1 MIADLVIGIDSSTT
15 ATKAVAWDRK
25 GKAVAEGRFSHP
37 LLTPKPGYFEQNAED
52 WWSSTS
58 EALRQ
63 ITKAVEPRRIAGL
76 SVSNQRETFAPLDEQ
91 GHSLRPGMTWMD
103 ERGAPYLKSFSE
115 AFGVK
120 RLHRI
125 SGKTPDVTPA
135 IYKMEWMR
143 QNEPLL
149 YARTAMFSD
158 VHDYITFRLT
168 GFHGTSVATADPHGF
183 IDLVKRKHSKPI
195 LEALGVSTDQLPA
208 LFEPGK
214 PIALVNDGGTKET
227 GILAGTP
234 IFAGGGDGQCAG
246 TGVNVL
252 AKGRAYMN
260 LGTAVVSGAY
270 IRDYAYHRAF
280 RSILAVAEEGFIAEY
295 CLRAG
300 TFLIDTMMRQMF
312 GIDLQKD
319 KAAYARLEREA
330 NEAPIGS
337 GGILVPYWLGSMTPH
352 WSTAARGLMMGLA
365 PWQGQGHYYRAML
378 EGIALDAATTYDAIG
393 KVSGQSPDHF
403 VAIGGGASSALFRQ
417 VIADATELP
426 VRVLDT
432 VEASSLGAGIAA
444 AVGAGWYA
452 SFAEAAEAMTGRVT
466 VETLPKTAHLARYRE
481 LRGIYADLWPSV
493 AKINDRLAAFQAA
506 G

>member
-1 MIADLVIGIDSSTT
+1 MTADLVIGIDSSTT
-15 ATKAVAWDRK
+15 ATKAVAWDRM
-25 GKAVAEGRFSHP
+25 GKAVAEGRASHP

-52 WWSSTS
+52 WWSSTRD
-58 EALRQ
+58 ALRQ
-63 ITKAVEPRRIAGL
+63 VTEAIHPARIAGV
-76 SVSNQRETFAPLDEQ
+76 SVSNQRETFAPLDEM
-91 GHSLRPGMTWMD
+91 GRSLRPGMTWMD
-103 ERGAPYLKSFSE
+103 ERGAPYLKPFSE

-143 QNEPLL
+143 QQEPAL

-158 VHDYITFRLT
+158 VHAYITFRLT

-195 LEALGVSTDQLPA
+195 LDALGLSATKLPK
-208 LFEPGK
+208 LFEPGQA
-214 PIALVNDGGTKET
+214 IALVNDAGAKAT
-227 GILAGTP
+227 GLVVGTP

-260 LGTAVVSGAY
+260 LGTAVVSGDY
-270 IRDYAYHRAF
+270 IKDYAYHRAF
-280 RSILAVAEEGFIAEY
+280 RTILAVAEQGFIAEY

-300 TFLIDTMMRQMF
+300 TFLIDTLIGQMF

-319 KAAYARLEREA
+319 KGAYARLESEA
-330 NEAPIGS
+330 AHVPIGS
-337 GGILVPYWLGSMTPH
+337 GGLLVPYWLGSMTPH

-365 PWQGQGHYYRAML
+365 PWQSQGHYYRAVL

-393 KVSGQSPDHF
+393 NVSGQSPDHF

-417 VIADATELP
+417 VMADATELP
-426 VRVLDT
+426 VKVLDT

-444 AVGAGWYA
+444 AVGAGWYQD
-452 SFAEAAEAMTGRVT
+452 FAEAAQAMTGRVT
-466 VETLPKTAHLARYRE
+466 AETLPIAANVSRYRE

-493 AKINDRLAAFQAA
+493 AKVNDRLAAFQAA